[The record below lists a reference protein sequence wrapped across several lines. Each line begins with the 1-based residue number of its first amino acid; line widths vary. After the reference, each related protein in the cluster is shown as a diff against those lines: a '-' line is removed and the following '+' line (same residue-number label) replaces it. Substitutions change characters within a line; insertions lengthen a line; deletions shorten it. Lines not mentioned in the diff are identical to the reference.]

1 MRLISFITIAWS
13 LLLSKPFFQE
23 TSIFPFQNK
32 HVHASSIIE
41 NPNGD
46 LLACWFY
53 GSGERTANDV
63 LIQGSRLKKGT
74 KIWESVFEMADTPGL
89 PDCNPVLWVDK
100 KDKLWLFW
108 IAVRANRWENSML
121 RYRTSTNYMRK
132 GVPEWGWQD
141 DIILKPG
148 DTFAEAIQSGFD
160 RYVDEPMWAEYAL
173 PYAKLIV
180 KAAMEPEKRQKGWMT
195 RIHPIS
201 LSSGRI
207 LLPLY
212 SDGYNVSIVAI
223 SDDQGNNWK
232 ASNPIVGLGP
242 IQPTLVPKKN
252 GSIVAYMRDSGLE
265 PKRILKSISEDS
277 GETWSFA
284 TDTQI
289 PNPSSSVE
297 VLVLKNGHWV
307 MACNDTEEGR
317 HQMAI
322 LLSSDEGTSWPWKR
336 YIGQAPK
343 NRNISF
349 AYPSLIQSS
358 NGLIHIS
365 YSFKTDEGK
374 TIQHASFNE
383 EWITVKTR

>member
-1 MRLISFITIAWS
+1 
-13 LLLSKPFFQE
+13 
-23 TSIFPFQNK
+23 
-32 HVHASSIIE
+32 
-41 NPNGD
+41 
-46 LLACWFY
+46 
-53 GSGERTANDV
+53 
-63 LIQGSRLKKGT
+63 
-74 KIWESVFEMADTPGL
+74 
-89 PDCNPVLWVDK
+89 
-100 KDKLWLFW
+100 
-108 IAVRANRWENSML
+108 
-121 RYRTSTNYMRK
+121 MRK

-160 RYVDEPMWAEYAL
+160 RYIDEPMWAEYAL
-173 PYAKLIV
+173 PYSKLIV
-180 KAAMEPEKRQKGWMT
+180 KAAKEPEKRQKGWMT

-307 MACNDTEEGR
+307 MACNDTEKGR

-349 AYPSLIQSS
+349 SYPSLIQSS

-374 TIQHASFNE
+374 TIQHVSFNE
-383 EWITVKTR
+383 EWITIKTR

>member
-100 KDKLWLFW
+100 KEKLWLFW

-132 GVPEWGWQD
+132 GAPEWGWQD

-148 DTFAEAIQSGFD
+148 DTFAEALQSGFD

-180 KAAMEPEKRQKGWMT
+180 KAAKEPEKRQKGWMT

-242 IQPTLVPKKN
+242 IQPTLVPKNN

-322 LLSSDEGTSWPWKR
+322 LLSSDEGTSWQWKR

-343 NRNISF
+343 KRNISF